1 MKNGKKL
8 FAASLLAA
16 AAILG
21 LWWVNRDKMAAQG
34 PSSYYEPPL
43 TYSSFE
49 EFHNSVGS
57 LATPNSAAQEDSR
70 LEKFHVDELTFYY
83 KPCWLPQDA
92 ELDSIRLTDRY
103 VALYYG
109 TAPAVEETGEE
120 ERTSTVM
127 FEWTRLAEGEA
138 LLRDQAER
146 LGSEESGYSGVLH
159 DVIRAENDRTE
170 LGRQYY
176 WVRDGYFFTM
186 YIPTGKPTHGL
197 TFDVERVSLA

>member
-1 MKNGKKL
+1 MKNGKRL
-8 FAASLLAA
+8 CAASLLA

-21 LWWVNRDKMAAQG
+21 LWWVNRGKMAAQG
-34 PSSYYEPPL
+34 PSEYYEPPL

-49 EFHNSVGS
+49 EFREGVKNG
-57 LATPNSAAQEDSR
+57 AAQEDPR
-70 LEKFHVDELTFYY
+70 LEKFHVDELTFCY

-92 ELDSIRLTDRY
+92 ELESIRLTDRY

-109 TAPAVEETGEE
+109 TAPAVGVTGEE

-146 LGSEESGYSGVLH
+146 LGSEESGYSGVLR